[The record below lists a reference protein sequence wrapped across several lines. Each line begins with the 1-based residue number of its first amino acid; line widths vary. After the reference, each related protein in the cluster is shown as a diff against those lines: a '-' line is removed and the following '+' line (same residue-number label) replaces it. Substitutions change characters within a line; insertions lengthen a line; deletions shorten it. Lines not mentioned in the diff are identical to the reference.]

1 MNERIKAHIEGLFQS
16 APKTKKIIELKE
28 EIMSNCNCKYE
39 DLVAGGAT
47 PDEAFKTVVAG
58 IGDVSDLITQLE
70 TGISPDAHLVEQGKK
85 RSALQVSLAIGLFI
99 LSPSFF
105 VVFSW
110 LKLSYELALFLMFA
124 CIATGV
130 GLLIY
135 NSMTKVE
142 YNKADDTMVEEFRE
156 WKVQK
161 DQKNSL
167 RSNLSAILWPL
178 LLISYF
184 LISFTT
190 QAWYIT
196 WVIFIA
202 GVMIEGIISVIF
214 DIGKE
219 KK

>member
-16 APKTKKIIELKE
+16 APRTKKIIELKE

-39 DLVAGGAT
+39 DLIAGGAT
-47 PDEAFKTVVAG
+47 SDEAFKTVIAG
-58 IGDVSDLITQLE
+58 IGDVSELISQLE
-70 TGISPDAHLVEQGKK
+70 TGVSPDAHLVEQGKK
-85 RSALQVSLAIGLFI
+85 RSALLVSLAVGLFI
-99 LSPSFF
+99 LSPSWFI
-105 VVFSW
+105 VFSW
-110 LKLSYELALFLMFA
+110 LGLSYELALFLMFV
-124 CIATGV
+124 CIAGGV

-142 YNKADDTMVEEFRE
+142 YNKTDETMVEEFRE

-167 RSNLSAILWPL
+167 RSNISAILWPSI
-178 LLISYF
+178 LIAYF
-184 LISFTT
+184 LISFLT

-196 WVIFIA
+196 WVLFIA

-214 DIGKE
+214 DLRKD
-219 KK
+219 K